1 MSGTMRG
8 IFIETLGAVVVGV
21 VLFIIFNLTL
31 QYSVVQMSS
40 MEPNLHE
47 GQRLLVSKV
56 AYAFGEP
63 QRGDIIIFPPP
74 GIESEKDY
82 IKRVIGLPGDTVQI
96 IDGTVYV
103 NNVPLEEPYITNSGS
118 GFMTEITVPVGE
130 YFVLGDNRTN
140 SSDSRSFGTVP
151 GDTIVG
157 KAWLSI
163 WPLSEWGTA
172 PNYDLSEQL
181 ELAGICTPAEFAV
194 LKVNR

>member
-1 MSGTMRG
+1 MRMNGKMRG
-8 IFIETLGAVVVGV
+8 IFMEALGAVVVGV

-31 QYSVVQMSS
+31 QYSIVQMSS

-47 GQRLLVSKV
+47 GQRLLLSKV

-63 QRGDIIIFPPP
+63 QRGDIVIFPPP
-74 GIESEKDY
+74 GIESKYDY
-82 IKRVIGLPGDTVQI
+82 IKRVIGLPGDTVEV

-103 NNVPLEEPYITNSGS
+103 NDMPLEEPYITNPGN
-118 GFMTEITVPVGE
+118 GFMAKITVPEGE
-130 YFVLGDNRTN
+130 YFVMGDNRNN
-140 SSDSRSFGTVP
+140 STDSRSFGTVP

-163 WPLSEWGTA
+163 WPISDWGTA

-181 ELAGICTPAEFAV
+181 ELTGICTPAELAA
-194 LKVNR
+194 